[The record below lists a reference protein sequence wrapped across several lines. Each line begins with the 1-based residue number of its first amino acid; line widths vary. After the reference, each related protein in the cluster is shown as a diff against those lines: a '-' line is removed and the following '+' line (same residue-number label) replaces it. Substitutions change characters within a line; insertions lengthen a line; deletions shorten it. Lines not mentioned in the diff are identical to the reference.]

1 MELEETELTLFV
13 SRLIG
18 SKYVDTEFWSKNAV
32 LGNTSAGNDDTEC
45 ARKPKRMTIRHL
57 PCVWN
62 GSIVIIIF
70 SK

>member
-1 MELEETELTLFV
+1 MELEDTKLTLFV

-57 PCVWN
+57 P
-62 GSIVIIIF
+62 
-70 SK
+70 

>member
-45 ARKPKRMTIRHL
+45 ARKPKRMT
-57 PCVWN
+57 
-62 GSIVIIIF
+62 
-70 SK
+70 